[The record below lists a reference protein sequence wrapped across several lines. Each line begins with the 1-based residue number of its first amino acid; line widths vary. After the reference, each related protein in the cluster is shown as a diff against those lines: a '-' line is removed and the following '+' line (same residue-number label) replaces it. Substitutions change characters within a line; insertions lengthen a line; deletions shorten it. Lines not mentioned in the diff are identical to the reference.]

1 MLFRCFF
8 LKIWVYPVIHS
19 FVHHVPGR
27 KPWLWRHH
35 QRLFPRG
42 SLAVGFGPAV
52 RGAFTTAAVGRQ
64 QLQRG
69 DQQLRQGCGVE
80 PGIMDFAGAEWGV
93 TWGRFF
99 KWGIVTMGRSAHR
112 LYLRVIYPMG
122 TPILGNLHIGRIHI
136 YIYIYMLPPQDLP
149 FLGLHVSDSCSFPS
163 RQSMT
168 SFKKQYPYK
177 I

>member
-1 MLFRCFF
+1 M
-8 LKIWVYPVIHS
+8 IHS

-52 RGAFTTAAVGRQ
+52 RGAFATAAVGRQ

-80 PGIMDFAGAEWGV
+80 PSLMDFAGAEWGV
-93 TWGRFF
+93 TWRFF
-99 KWGIVTMGRSAHR
+99 KWGIVT
-112 LYLRVIYPMG
+112 MG
-122 TPILGNLHIGRIHI
+122 TPILGNLHIGRI
-136 YIYIYMLPPQDLP
+136 YIYIYATPPKTYLFWAYMCQIVAVFLPDK
-149 FLGLHVSDSCSFPS
+149 V
-163 RQSMT
+163 
-168 SFKKQYPYK
+168 
-177 I
+177 

>member
-1 MLFRCFF
+1 
-8 LKIWVYPVIHS
+8 VIHS

-52 RGAFTTAAVGRQ
+52 RGAFATAAVGRQ

-80 PGIMDFAGAEWGV
+80 PGLMDFAGAEWGV
-93 TWGRFF
+93 TWRFF
-99 KWGIVTMGRSAHR
+99 KWGIVT
-112 LYLRVIYPMG
+112 MG
-122 TPILGNLHIGRIHI
+122 TPILGNLHIGRI
-136 YIYIYMLPPQDLP
+136 YIYMLPPP
-149 FLGLHVSDSCSFPS
+149 RPTFFGLTCV
-163 RQSMT
+163 R
-168 SFKKQYPYK
+168 
-177 I
+177 

>member
-93 TWGRFF
+93 TWGGSSNGGSSP
-99 KWGIVTMGRSAHR
+99 WVGR
-112 LYLRVIYPMG
+112 
-122 TPILGNLHIGRIHI
+122 RIA
-136 YIYIYMLPPQDLP
+136 
-149 FLGLHVSDSCSFPS
+149 C
-163 RQSMT
+163 T
-168 SFKKQYPYK
+168 SE
-177 I
+177 